1 MKAIIDGK
9 RYDTGKAT
17 ELGSYTNMNDTG
29 DFGYYYEKL
38 YKTPRSGAYFLAGA
52 GNARSRYATDL
63 GGGSW
68 GGGDRITPLTDDEAF
83 AWAQEHLRPDQVE
96 DLFGDRI
103 EDA

>member
-1 MKAIIDGK
+1 MKAIINGK
-9 RYDTGKAT
+9 RYDTGKAML
-17 ELGSYTNMNDTG
+17 LGSFVSGNDTR
-29 DFGYYYEKL
+29 DFSYYDEKL
-38 YKTPRSGAYFLAGA
+38 YKTPRSGAYFLAGS

-63 GGGSW
+63 GGGCRGS
-68 GGGDRITPLTDDEAF
+68 GDQITPLTEDEAF